1 MSVTQTVTDSINRSR
16 DAARAVTPGEVRRA
30 QAPIQ
35 SSQSAHPAAAGI
47 QIIDTS
53 VPSTVAP
60 GETVA
65 GTLTVEIS
73 EPSFGVGLD
82 LPDRCSLGFT
92 GNQGFNV
99 RTGAAFR
106 GAPGVDLQTECM
118 DAPSQFE
125 ETIGRTK
132 ITEQSFSVQAPTVT
146 GSYDIELL
154 LSGVDSGLVMDQ
166 LFEPVTV
173 ERDSDN
179 GNGNGNGSGNGNGND
194 DAPGNG
200 DDDGILS
207 RIFGVLEQVVRT
219 VGTGFETIGE
229 AIRTVG
235 GVLGNAI
242 DSIRELL
249 VAAGSAAR
257 EVATRA
263 ATFVAE
269 RPLLIF
275 LIIGAA
281 FGVAPALGEALLSF
295 TPVGVAREILPFVG

>member
-1 MSVTQTVTDSINRSR
+1 MSVTQTVTDSISRSR

-60 GETVA
+60 GETVT

-73 EPSFGVGLD
+73 EPSSGVGLN
-82 LPDRCSLGFT
+82 LPDRCSLGLT

-166 LFEPVTV
+166 RFEPVTV

-179 GNGNGNGSGNGNGND
+179 GNENG
-194 DAPGNG
+194 DAPDNG

-207 RIFGVLEQVVRT
+207 RIFDVLEQVVRT

-295 TPVGVAREILPFVG
+295 TPVGIAREILPFVG

>member
-1 MSVTQTVTDSINRSR
+1 MSVTQTVTDSISRSR

-35 SSQSAHPAAAGI
+35 SSQSAHPAAVGI

-60 GETVA
+60 GETVT

-106 GAPGVDLQTECM
+106 GASGVDLQTECM

-166 LFEPVTV
+166 RFEPVTV

-179 GNGNGNGSGNGNGND
+179 GNGNGNGNG
-194 DAPGNG
+194 DAPGND

-235 GVLGNAI
+235 GVLNNAI

-295 TPVGVAREILPFVG
+295 TPVGIAREILPFVG

>member
-1 MSVTQTVTDSINRSR
+1 MSVTQTVTDSISRSR

-60 GETVA
+60 GETVT

-82 LPDRCSLGFT
+82 LPDRCSLGLT

-132 ITEQSFSVQAPTVT
+132 ITEQSFSVQPPTVT

-166 LFEPVTV
+166 RFEPVTV

-179 GNGNGNGSGNGNGND
+179 GNGNGNG
-194 DAPGNG
+194 DAPGND

-235 GVLGNAI
+235 GVLNNAI

-295 TPVGVAREILPFVG
+295 TPVGIAREILPFVG